1 MILIAKGEALLL
13 TYNDLMATYEPIEE
27 VFDLA
32 VELIGEVCGVKEER
46 KIVINTPFMNP
57 KSKNIKYSI
66 YRNILF

>member
-1 MILIAKGEALLL
+1 
-13 TYNDLMATYEPIEE
+13 MATYEPIEE